1 MDDELLEEIGHHE
14 ALLRVQRR
22 NLRVLELQAAGH
34 GPFDIPLPI
43 QSALS
48 ELRVEVIRIERKLLA
63 LRAQLDAPHGMIVAE
78 HPAAEAQIT
87 FLATADLA
95 ATARFYGETLG
106 LTLAL
111 EQTGCRVYQVL
122 AGAYLGF
129 CQVADE
135 LPAAPDW
142 PIITIATADVAGW
155 YAHLMRRGVAIIEAS
170 PVGLHHEHDRF
181 FARDPNGYRIEVC
194 RKDGS

>member
-1 MDDELLEEIGHHE
+1 MDEELLEEIGHQE

-34 GPFDIPLPI
+34 GPFDVPLPI

-63 LRAQLDAPHGMIVAE
+63 LRAQLDATRGVIIAD

-87 FLATADLA
+87 FLATTDLA
-95 ATARFYGETLG
+95 ATARFYGETIG
-106 LTLAL
+106 LTLVL

-129 CQVADE
+129 CQVAGE
-135 LPAAPDW
+135 PPPAPDW
-142 PIITIATADVAGW
+142 PLITIATADVASW
-155 YAHLMRRGVAIIEAS
+155 QAHLTQRGVAIAEAS
-170 PVGLHHEHDRF
+170 QVNQHSESDRF
-181 FARDPNGYRIEVC
+181 FARDPNGYRIEVR

>member
-1 MDDELLEEIGHHE
+1 MDEELLEEIGHQE

-34 GPFDIPLPI
+34 GPFDVPLPI
-43 QSALS
+43 QGALS
-48 ELRVEVIRIERKLLA
+48 ELRAEVIRLERKLLA
-63 LRAQLDAPHGMIVAE
+63 LRAQLDAMHGVIIAD

-95 ATARFYGETLG
+95 ATARFYGETIG

-111 EQTGCRVYQVL
+111 EQPGCRVYQVL
-122 AGAYLGF
+122 VGAYLGF
-129 CQVADE
+129 CQVAGE
-135 LPAAPDW
+135 LPTTPDW

-155 YAHLMRRGVAIIEAS
+155 YAYLTKRGVAIAEAS
-170 PVGLHHEHDRF
+170 LVSRQREGERF
-181 FARDPNGYRIEVC
+181 FARDPNGYRIEV
-194 RKDGS
+194 RRQDGS